1 MKQKTSFFNW
11 GLCRSWLKRCW
22 PLWAVYLALC
32 LFTLP
37 QSVPEARHYT
47 DKLFYAVEVN
57 RSIVAVG
64 ISMAQTS
71 IFVGIIAAMVMYS
84 YMYSSR
90 TCGMMNALPMRRETV
105 FTTAFITGLAP
116 FIIADIIAMGAA
128 WALYARTGV
137 VEAGNIFLALGYAVM
152 GNTAF
157 YGFAVFCAVLTGN
170 LVVLPAVYLVLGCTA
185 AVVEVAVHDI
195 LGTIV
200 YGYQSSEGL
209 ATVFSPIIAVMNSL
223 SVSQETRFTAE
234 GTYDLTG
241 RLLVTG
247 TPLMAAYCAAG
258 LILSVCA
265 LLIYRRRDM
274 ERAGDVVAVP
284 VLKPIFKYCMTF
296 GCALV
301 LAVSPSYIGTGTINA
316 SGMTAAL
323 TELALLLAGAFVGYF
338 AAEMLMQKT
347 LRVFRGHWCGF
358 IVSGVIIIALT
369 MSAELDL
376 TGYERRTP
384 AAGDVEW
391 VRISNYSDDGRLST
405 PENIAAFVDFHREII
420 ANKPVNEAADDHNG
434 LTFEYRLKNGKIMM
448 RAYNIAAD
456 AIDMADPY
464 SNIRRLGD
472 VMNLQEAVD
481 YRIDFAKGRAVTSEN
496 VEYASIDGGYTDE
509 NGEWQ
514 SVSLRLTPEQAAE
527 FYNECVVP
535 DSKDSHL
542 GHVWPVMDDEYF
554 DTMSYLGLQL
564 ELRRETGASPNVVYD
579 SNIDYVRTDYT
590 YINLTVDA
598 ARCVKWLEENS
609 DIRLMTLRE
618 ADPESAEAQLQW
630 NTVTMAQVPTRDSS
644 VGIIGG
650 ADGPTAIFIS

>member
-22 PLWAVYLALC
+22 PLWAVYLALL
-32 LFTLP
+32 LFALP

-152 GNTAF
+152 
-157 YGFAVFCAVLTGN
+157 
-170 LVVLPAVYLVLGCTA
+170 CTA

-209 ATVFSPIIAVMNSL
+209 ATVFSPIVAVMNSL

-369 MSAELDL
+369 MAAELDL

-420 ANKPVNEAADDHNG
+420 ANKPVNEAADAHDG
-434 LTFEYRLKNGKIMM
+434 LTFEYRLKNGKIMT

-514 SVSLRLTPEQAAE
+514 TISLRLTPEQAAE

-542 GHVWPVMDDEYF
+542 GHVWPVRDDEYF

-564 ELRRETGASPNVVYD
+564 ELRREIGTSPNVVYN

-590 YINLTVDA
+590 YVNLTVDA

>member
-1 MKQKTSFFNW
+1 MKQKISFFDW

-22 PLWAVYLALC
+22 PLWTTYLVLW
-32 LFTLP
+32 LFALP

-47 DKLFYAVEVN
+47 DKLVYAVEVN

-64 ISMAQTS
+64 QDVARLSML
-71 IFVGIIAAMVMYS
+71 VGIIAAMIMYS

-90 TCGMMNALPMRRETV
+90 ICGMMNSLPMRRETV

-116 FIIADIIAMGAA
+116 LIIADVIAMGAA

-137 VEAGNIFLALGYAVM
+137 VETENVFLALGYAVM

-185 AVVEVAVHDI
+185 AVVEAAVHDI

-200 YGYQSSEGL
+200 YGYQNGESL
-209 ATVFSPIIAVMNSL
+209 ATVFSPIVAVMNSL

-265 LLIYRRRDM
+265 LLIYRRREM

-301 LAVSPSYIGTGTINA
+301 LALSPAYIGSGTLNA

-323 TELALLLAGAFVGYF
+323 AELALLLAGAFVGYF
-338 AAEMLMQKT
+338 AAEMMMQKT
-347 LRVFRGHWCGF
+347 LRVFRGPWRGL
-358 IVSGVIIIALT
+358 IVSGVIIIAFT
-369 MSAELDL
+369 MAAELDL

-384 AAGDVEW
+384 DPGEVKW
-391 VRISNYSDDGRLST
+391 VHVSNYGDEGKLSA
-405 PENIAAFVDFHREII
+405 PENIAAFIDFHREII
-420 ANKPVNEAADDHNG
+420 ANKPVNEAADAHNG
-434 LTFEYRLKNGKIMM
+434 LIFEYRLKNGKIMT
-448 RAYNIAAD
+448 RAYSIAAD
-456 AIDMADPY
+456 AVDMADPY

-472 VMNLQEAVD
+472 VLNMQEAVD
-481 YRIDFAKGRAVTSEN
+481 YRIDFANGRAVTPEN
-496 VEYASIDGGYTDE
+496 VEYATIDGGYTDE

-514 SVSLRLTPEQAAE
+514 TISLRLTPEQAAE

-542 GHVWPVMDDEYF
+542 GHVWTVLDDGYF
-554 DTMSYLGLQL
+554 DTMSSFSLQL
-564 ELRRETGASPNVVYD
+564 ELRREIGASPNVVYD
-579 SNIDYVRTDYT
+579 SYIGYVRTDYT
-590 YINLTVDA
+590 NINLTVDA
-598 ARCVKWLEENS
+598 ARCTKWLEENS
-609 DIRLMTLRE
+609 DIKLVTLRE

-630 NTVTMAQVPTRDSS
+630 NTVTKAQVPTREASTA
-644 VGIIGG
+644 IIGG
-650 ADGPTAIFIS
+650 ADGPTAIFIG